1 MNWEKILKNKVP
13 TFEET
18 GAFDEPREDD
28 EDYTWDEAFSKFG
41 FGDGRNGDL
50 TDVVAEFIES
60 LGYKVGI
67 TTTGAHND
75 YIHIIL
81 DKDEDME
88 RTIYNKGDDLSK
100 LEPKLHSALENK
112 FKLGV

>member
-1 MNWEKILKNKVP
+1 MSWKKILKNKVP

-18 GAFDEPREDD
+18 GAFDEPEDN

-75 YIHIIL
+75 YIHLIIN
-81 DKDEDME
+81 KDGENV
-88 RTIYNKGDDLSK
+88 YNKEDGLSK
-100 LEPKLHSALENK
+100 LSASLRAVLENK